1 MPPSEYSAD
10 ITMWTECVLQGM
22 RCMYVHVHAGGT
34 GLLMNMLLQQDAD
47 VEMAAIAALAVVTA
61 ANDHNC
67 RCVSL

>member
-1 MPPSEYSAD
+1 
-10 ITMWTECVLQGM
+10 M